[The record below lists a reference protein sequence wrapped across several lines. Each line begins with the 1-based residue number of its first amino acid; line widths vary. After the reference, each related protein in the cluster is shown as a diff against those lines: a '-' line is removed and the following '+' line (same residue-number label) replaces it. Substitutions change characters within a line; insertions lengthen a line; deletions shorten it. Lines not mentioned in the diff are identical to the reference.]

1 MWIMDRE
8 CFIKGTLKRNRHL
21 DAEWQQEFFERLADP
36 SQLTALFDSMSDIY
50 FYAKDLNSRFVMA
63 NASELKLLGV
73 KDITD
78 FLGKTDYDFYDK
90 SLADMYTSEDSKVF
104 AGQSIINRQWMV
116 PDQDGQMNWYLST
129 KLPLKDS
136 SGKVIG
142 LCGLLRDIKKS
153 GKELKPYYDLSQ
165 VIDYVNKHFRE
176 QIKVK
181 TLADILGVSVSQ
193 LDRKFKDF
201 TGVSPST
208 FIVKVR
214 LASVASSLL
223 QTDKTVS
230 QLAYENGFY
239 DHSQLSRLFKS
250 HYKVS
255 PSEFRKQ
262 RSS

>member
-1 MWIMDRE
+1 MWIIDGE
-8 CFIKGTLKRNRHL
+8 CFITEVAHKRKVNL
-21 DAEWQQEFFERLADP
+21 AEWQQEFFDKLADP
-36 SQLTALFDSMSDIY
+36 CQITALFDCMTDVY
-50 FYAKDLNSRFVMA
+50 FYAKNLNSEFVMA
-63 NASELKLLGV
+63 NSAELKLLGC
-73 KDITD
+73 KDISE
-78 FLGKTDYDFYDK
+78 FLGKTDYDFYEK

-104 AGQSIINRQWMV
+104 KGESIINRQWMV
-116 PDQDGQMNWYLST
+116 PDQDGQMNWYLSS
-129 KLPLKDS
+129 KLPVKGKD
-136 SGKVIG
+136 GKIIG

-214 LASVASSLL
+214 LAAVATGLL

-230 QLAYENGFY
+230 QLAYDNGFY

-255 PSEFRKQ
+255 PSDYRKQ
-262 RSS
+262 RRV